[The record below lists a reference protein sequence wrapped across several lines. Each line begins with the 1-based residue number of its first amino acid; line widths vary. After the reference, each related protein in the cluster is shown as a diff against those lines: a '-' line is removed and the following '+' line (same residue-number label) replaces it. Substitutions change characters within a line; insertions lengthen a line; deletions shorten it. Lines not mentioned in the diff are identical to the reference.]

1 MSIHTYNKTIL
12 NLIIL
17 ALIYMLYANIEENST
32 AKEVDY
38 ANGTIALS
46 GLLVFGF
53 IRYYYEEF
61 KKLLMTKK

>member
-1 MSIHTYNKTIL
+1 MKTAL
-12 NLIIL
+12 NIII
-17 ALIYMLYANIEENST
+17 AVLIYLIYADVEFNAH

-38 ANGTIALS
+38 TNSTIALA

-61 KKLLMTKK
+61 KELLMAKK

>member
-1 MSIHTYNKTIL
+1 MKTTLNIIISI
-12 NLIIL
+12 
-17 ALIYMLYANIEENST
+17 LIYLIYADVEFNAN

-38 ANGTIALS
+38 TNSTIALA

-61 KKLLMTKK
+61 KELLMTKK